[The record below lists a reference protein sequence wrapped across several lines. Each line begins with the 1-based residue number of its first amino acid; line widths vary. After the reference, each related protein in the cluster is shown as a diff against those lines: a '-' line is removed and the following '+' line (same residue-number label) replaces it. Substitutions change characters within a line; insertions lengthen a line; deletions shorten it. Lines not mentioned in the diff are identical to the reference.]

1 MGISLFVCFKADIL
15 SSFPM
20 YLYIPEAIKHVINVN
35 YFTKFLSIVKFVTT
49 LYYKSDEGHILS
61 VV

>member
-1 MGISLFVCFKADIL
+1 
-15 SSFPM
+15 M